1 MNSFAILAQNFIN
14 ALKYLE
20 QPLQNLNKSSLR
32 EQNLQHCKEVFVK
45 PMPLKDPVIK
55 KVLFM
60 IIHNL
65 SDKRLL
71 ETENISLLET
81 LKLLLQN
88 YDHLVFK
95 SFFSEEKEIGAL
107 LITQILS
114 FFKVLFFFFKSFKF
128 YFLRI
133 LIRIFLSHQ

>member
-32 EQNLQHCKEVFVK
+32 EQNLQHCKEVFGK
-45 PMPLKDPVIK
+45 AMPLKDPIIK

-60 IIHNL
+60 IIHNF

-81 LKLLLQN
+81 LELLLQN
-88 YDHLVFK
+88 YDQLVFK
-95 SFFSEEKEIGAL
+95 KFFSEEKEIGAL

-114 FFKVLFFFFKSFKF
+114 FFKVLYFFWIILLNLKF
-128 YFLRI
+128 
-133 LIRIFLSHQ
+133 IFVGS